1 MGRLLFVVFLC
12 AVIYIGCNNR
22 DSEKEDKEYQRSI
35 NREIQLRDA
44 GMDRAADIERD
55 LRRDYMRG
63 SGYTSPDGS
72 KQIHYQGS
80 REQQEMLDLIDSYN
94 W

>member
-12 AVIYIGCNNR
+12 AVIYIACNNR
-22 DSEKEDKEYQRSI
+22 DSEKEDKEQQRSI
-35 NREIQLRDA
+35 NREIQLRDD
-44 GMDRAADIERD
+44 GMDEAANIERD
-55 LRRDYMRG
+55 LRRDYLRG
-63 SGYTSPDGS
+63 GGYTSPDGGR
-72 KQIHYQGS
+72 QVHYQGS